1 LYILID
7 VDARSDPKKTTVT
20 EQRIKDNIKNSILE
34 YRNTYLNKFN
44 SRLVDSKLEAT
55 IDAVDLNSIIGNQ
68 LIIKVQKRFTP
79 RLNQNFSY
87 EINFN
92 VSLKRGTTSNRLAST
107 EFQTRDSS
115 SVLRTV
121 VIEEVPSSFT
131 GISSISVTNPGL
143 NYTTAPTV
151 TITGDGTGAEAEARL
166 INGTI
171 KEIVVTNRG
180 IDYTRAIITLTGGGG
195 TSALAT
201 AQIDSKI
208 GTLRTIYYDSTAQR
222 QVVDENVGEINY
234 ETGKITLND
243 INIVSV
249 SSPDGEMRLT
259 VESEKGIIE
268 PVRNTILT
276 IDSTDPSSVVTTL
289 TAISN

>member
-1 LYILID
+1 
-7 VDARSDPKKTTVT
+7 
-20 EQRIKDNIKNSILE
+20 
-34 YRNTYLNKFN
+34 LNKFN
-44 SRLVDSKLEAT
+44 SRLVDSKLEAS
-55 IDAVDLNSIIGNQ
+55 IDAVDLNAIIGNQ
-68 LIIKVQKRFTP
+68 LVIKAQKRFTP

-92 VSLKRGTTSNRLAST
+92 IPLKRGTTTNRLSST

-131 GISSISVTNPGL
+131 GISSILITNPGL
-143 NYTTAPTV
+143 NYITAPTV
-151 TITGDGTGAEAEARL
+151 VITGDGTGASAEAKL
-166 INGTI
+166 VNGTV
-171 KEIVVTNRG
+171 KEIVITNRG
-180 IDYTRAIITLTGGGG
+180 IDYTRAIITLSGGGG
-195 TSALAT
+195 ISATAT
-201 AQIDSKI
+201 AQIDAKI

-243 INIVSV
+243 INIVTV
-249 SSPDGEMRLT
+249 SSTDGQMRLT

-289 TAISN
+289 TALTN